1 MTSSIP
7 LLMIGCWRK
16 RANHHHSNAS
26 NARLNV
32 CVGADAC
39 YSSFPSKA
47 RSLLILRAENV
58 RPNMPFVLQKKRL
71 TVLPKWFEEE
81 REPTRTKIMRQNQNH
96 NGSTRQ
102 PVKVWIG
109 LGRSIGMNPFYPVRL
124 KDLSKILY
132 LTLILLG
139 ELKKN
144 AKKREEKKL
153 IVLSKKWR
161 LIGVERQKAKQSR
174 PKQQSRAGDGA
185 PRVSERNRRE
195 RKRRRPPFF
204 HPFFFFFLFFN

>member
-7 LLMIGCWRK
+7 LSMIGCWRR

-58 RPNMPFVLQKKRL
+58 RPNMPFVLQKKRV

-139 ELKKN
+139 ELKK
-144 AKKREEKKL
+144 KQK
-153 IVLSKKWR
+153 
-161 LIGVERQKAKQSR
+161 RQKKKSWSSYPKSGDWLASKGRRQSSPVPNNRAEKATGRHAWAK
-174 PKQQSRAGDGA
+174 GTDE
-185 PRVSERNRRE
+185 SESE
-195 RKRRRPPFF
+195 GVLLSFIL
-204 HPFFFFFLFFN
+204 FFFFLFFN